1 MKINI
6 INDQKNF
13 RFLYI
18 ELHFPSLGKID
29 AFNEWTDQYYSGFKM
44 SFPTEIYYL
53 NDKEGYWHFALT
65 FLGFGFRLVNQH
77 GY

>member
-6 INDQKNF
+6 INDEKNF
-13 RFLYI
+13 KFLFI

-29 AFNEWTDQYYSGFKM
+29 AFNEWTDEYYSGFKM

-53 NDKEGYWHFALT
+53 NVREGYRHFSLT
-65 FLGFGFRLVNQH
+65 LVGFGAKIVNQN
-77 GY
+77 GF

>member
-6 INDQKNF
+6 IKDEKNF

-18 ELHFPSLGKID
+18 ELYVPSIVRING
-29 AFNEWTDQYYSGFKM
+29 FNEWADQYFSGFKM

-53 NDKEGYWHFALT
+53 NDKEGYWHFSLT
-65 FLGFGFRLVNQH
+65 LVGFGAKIVNQNV
-77 GY
+77 Y

>member
-6 INDQKNF
+6 IKDEKNF

-18 ELHFPSLGKID
+18 ELYVPSIGRINK
-29 AFNEWTDQYYSGFKM
+29 FNEWTDQSFSGFKM

-53 NDKEGYWHFALT
+53 NDKEGFWHFSLT
-65 FLGFGFRLVNQH
+65 FLGFGAKIVNQN

>member
-13 RFLYI
+13 KFLFI
-18 ELHFPSLGKID
+18 EIHFPSVGRIKT
-29 AFNEWTDQYYSGFKM
+29 FNEWTDDCFDGFKM

-53 NDKEGYWHFALT
+53 TDKQGYWHFSLT
-65 FLGFGFRLVNQH
+65 FLGFGAKIVNQN

>member
-6 INDQKNF
+6 IKDEKNCK
-13 RFLYI
+13 FLYI
-18 ELHFPSLGKID
+18 ELYLPSIGKINK
-29 AFNEWTDQYYSGFKM
+29 FNEWTDQSFSGFKI

-53 NDKEGYWHFALT
+53 NDKQSYWHFTLT
-65 FLGFGFRLVNQH
+65 FLGFGFRLLNQH